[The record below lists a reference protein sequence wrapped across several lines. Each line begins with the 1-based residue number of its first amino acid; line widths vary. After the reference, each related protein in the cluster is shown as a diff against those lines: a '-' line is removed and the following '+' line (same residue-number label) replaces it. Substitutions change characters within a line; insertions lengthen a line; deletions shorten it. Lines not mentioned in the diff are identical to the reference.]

1 MNQKL
6 TSTFLVISI
15 FMLMSNELMALPD
28 CVVPDSVIPP
38 NWCKFPSG
46 VTDPTS
52 PKIEHGSAAGSY
64 ALHIDDRILTFFAPP
79 NFEREWPSYSPLI
92 STRSREA
99 MDWLRVRGE
108 FEIGVFGIGWNFYW
122 LGIPL
127 LDQTGFMYISAKL
140 HVKTSPSNRDPISL
154 RYKYPFRGDPY
165 GNPDRGDFSKPE
177 EMQANMDRFKGG
189 DTTPVEEVIINNRK
203 WYRYFLLRETVL
215 PNNIRWL
222 PSERYLTSREY
233 YVTGLA
239 PDRYLEVKVEYSYN
253 PYQYSDEGQRPWW
266 MIKPWWMKKAS
277 EYKKQ
282 VINSLRITRPEGGT
296 EPDLYEVDTSMSP
309 TVSTGTAPEQ

>member
-1 MNQKL
+1 MKL
-6 TSTFLVISI
+6 IVVIVAALSC
-15 FMLMSNELMALPD
+15 LGMSNIVCAIELLPWQ
-28 CVVPDSVIPP
+28 VEHVSVA
-38 NWCKFPSG
+38 
-46 VTDPTS
+46 S
-52 PKIEHGSAAGSY
+52 PGIHSLKT
-64 ALHIDDRILTFFAPP
+64 DDRILS
-79 NFEREWPSYSPLI
+79 FEVPAELPTQSFRALEVI
-92 STRSREA
+92 TRGDKHE
-99 MDWLRVRGE
+99 DWLKRKGE
-108 FEIGVFGIGWNFYW
+108 YEKDCFGLSWNFYW

-140 HVKTSPSNRDPISL
+140 HVKSSPESRA
-154 RYKYPFRGDPY
+154 FRGTDDFDPRLGY
-165 GNPDRGDFSKPE
+165 LPMDADRGDFSKPE

-266 MIKPWWMKKAS
+266 MIKPWWEKKAS
-277 EYKKQ
+277 EYKQQ
-282 VINSLRITRPEGGT
+282 VINSMRITRSEGSV
-296 EPDLYEVDTSMSP
+296 EPDLYEVLTSMPP